1 MYLGQTPYIRN
12 EASVN
17 GSFIE
22 RNGARYYRIAHV
34 DQMPPFFISLV
45 SHAEH
50 WMFIASN
57 GGLTAGREKEDH
69 AVFPY
74 YTDDKI
80 IQSAAY
86 TGPLSVF
93 RVEKAGKTYLWT
105 PFSDRYKGVYPIER
119 HLCKSVWGNEL
130 IFEEY
135 NPVLGLRFT
144 YSWRFSASYGFVRSC
159 ELRNESSEKLS
170 VELLDGLQ
178 NILPYGI
185 DANLQNIRSNLANAY
200 KRSEL
205 HSASKLAVYALSAII
220 VDRAVPAEA
229 LKASIAWS
237 SGLSDAQVL
246 LSSDQLE
253 TFTSGGSVVG
263 EADKKGV
270 AGAYLLHTTRHLDAG
285 DQANWQICVDGH
297 KTQPQIVD
305 LIDALMHKPEDLMAS
320 LAQELAEDRQAL
332 KRIVAKADGLQCTAD
347 ELSITRHYSNVLFNV
362 MRGGLF
368 EEDYRIETADWAAFI
383 QSMNALLFETNK
395 AFFTELPEQINY
407 SELLHLPEL
416 EANAD
421 LKRLAYEYL
430 PLTFSRRHGDPS
442 RPWNRFNIELKNPD
456 GSRHR
461 AYAGNWRDIFQNW
474 EALALAYPAFITG
487 MIAKFLNAST
497 IDGYNPYRISRE
509 GVDWEIIEPED
520 PWSYIGYW
528 GDHQLIYLLK
538 LLEIARSH
546 RAMRLADWAN
556 NAFFVYANV
565 PYRLK
570 SFDEIV
576 ANPQDTISFDE
587 ALHHE
592 IELRVKAH
600 GNDQKLCTNQQGNL
614 LKSSFV
620 EKLLVTWLT
629 KLYNFIPEA
638 GIWMNTQRPEW
649 NDANNALVGNG
660 VSMVTLS
667 YMRRFSAFFADWLQQ
682 EGPETIH
689 LHEEVRD
696 LLRDCA
702 EVLQRF
708 ESQLTAGWNDAQR
721 RDFATALGR
730 HGERYRTRAYHG
742 FGHRHVDYSTNDL
755 LDCIHRCVAYIDQT
769 IRHNQ
774 EANGLFHAYNL
785 IHLEEEGWRVSHL
798 YEMLEGQV
806 AALSSGLLDDRE
818 SLAVLD
824 SLKQSALFRPDQ
836 YSYLLYPNR
845 NIPGFFERNHIPEDR
860 LEANRLFRN
869 MRERGDRRLIEF
881 DAKGKGYFNGS
892 ITNAGDVQLVLDAV
906 IYEYPECG
914 ERHQKDVLDIFE
926 KMFNHKAF
934 TGRSGTFFAYEGLGS
949 IYWHMVSKLLL
960 SVQETLRRFPNS
972 AVKGQLVDHY
982 YEIRAGIGINKSPD
996 LYGAFPTD
1004 PYSHTPIH
1012 RGAQQPGMTG
1022 QVKEDILN
1030 RWAELGIEV
1039 RGGQL
1044 VFSPAF
1050 LNEGEWLPQSTVF
1063 EYVDLAGQFKT
1074 IALQPHQLAFTYC
1087 QVPVVYQKAAKA
1099 ALQIMW
1105 KDGRVE
1111 QQEGHVLD
1119 VACSSHILNRSGEIL
1134 QLQLDIPS

>member
-1 MYLGQTPYIRN
+1 MYLGQTPFIRN
-12 EASVN
+12 EAPVN
-17 GSFIE
+17 GTFVE
-22 RNGARYYRIAHV
+22 RNGNRYYRIAHV
-34 DQMPPFFISLV
+34 NQMSPFFISLV

-57 GGLTAGREKEDH
+57 GGLTAGREKEDQ
-69 AVFPY
+69 ALFPY

-80 IQSAAY
+80 IQSAAH
-86 TGPLSVF
+86 TGPLTAI

-105 PFSDRYKGVYPIER
+105 PFSDSYKGVYSIER
-119 HLCKSVWGNEL
+119 HLSKSVWGNEL

-135 NPVLGLRFT
+135 NSDLGLRLS

-159 ELRNESSEKLS
+159 ELRNESSEKLQL
-170 VELLDGLQ
+170 ELLDGLQ

-205 HSASKLAVYALSAII
+205 HQESKLAVYALSAII

-237 SGLSDAQVL
+237 SGLPNAQVL
-246 LSSDQLE
+246 LSSDQVE
-253 TFTSGGSVVG
+253 TFLSGGTVV
-263 EADKKGV
+263 EETDKKGV
-270 AGAYLLHTTRHLDAG
+270 AGAYLLHTKLQLEAG
-285 DQANWQICVDGH
+285 NQTDWQICVDGQ
-297 KTQPQIVD
+297 KSQPQIVD
-305 LIDALMHKPEDLMAS
+305 LIDALLQQPEKLLAS
-320 LAQELAEDRQAL
+320 LQQEMEEDRRAL

-347 ELSITRHYSNVLFNV
+347 DLSITRHYSNVLFNV

-368 EEDYRIETADWAAFI
+368 EEDYRIETADWAEFI

-395 AFFTELPEQINY
+395 AFLTNLPEAINYTELLQ
-407 SELLHLPEL
+407 LPEI
-416 EANAD
+416 EANDD

-456 GSRHR
+456 GSVHR

-474 EALALAYPAFITG
+474 EALALAYPDFITG

-497 IDGYNPYRISRE
+497 MDGYNPYRISRE

-546 RAMRLADWAN
+546 RAMKLVDWAN
-556 NAFFVYANV
+556 KAFFVYANV

-592 IELRVKAH
+592 IELRVNAH
-600 GNDQKLCTNQQGNL
+600 GNDQKLCTNQQGSL

-660 VSMVTLS
+660 VSMVTLN
-667 YMRRFSAFFADWLQQ
+667 YMRRFSAFLADWLKQ
-682 EGPETIH
+682 EGPETLH

-702 EVLQRF
+702 EVLLRF
-708 ESQLTAGWNDAQR
+708 ESHLSHGWNDQDR
-721 RDFATALGR
+721 REFAIALGK
-730 HGERYRTRAYHG
+730 HGERYRSRAYHG
-742 FGHRHVDYSTNDL
+742 FGYRHVDYSTADL
-755 LDCIHRCVAYIDQT
+755 LDCLHRCMAYIDQT
-769 IRHNQ
+769 IRANQ
-774 EANGLFHAYNL
+774 EPNGLFHAYNL
-785 IHLEEEGWRVSHL
+785 IHLNEEGWRVSHL

-824 SLKQSALFRPDQ
+824 SLKSSDLFRPDQ

-845 NIPGFFERNHIPEDR
+845 NIPGFFERNHIPADR

-869 MRERGDRRLIEF
+869 MRERGDGRLIEF
-881 DAKGKGYFNGS
+881 DAQGRAYFNGS
-892 ITNAGDVQLVLDAV
+892 ITNAGDVQMVLEAV

-972 AVKGQLVDHY
+972 SVKGALVDHY

-1030 RWAELGIEV
+1030 RWAELGVDV
-1039 RGGQL
+1039 RDGQL
-1044 VFSPAF
+1044 HFSPEF
-1050 LNEGEWLPQSTVF
+1050 LSDQEWLQQAKKF
-1063 EYVDLAGQFKT
+1063 EYLGIDGNFNSIQ
-1074 IALQPHQLAFTYC
+1074 LQPMQLAFTYC
-1087 QVPVVYQKAAKA
+1087 QVPVVYHKGEKAA
-1099 ALQIMW
+1099 IRVFW
-1105 KDGRVE
+1105 KDGRE
-1111 QQEGHVLD
+1111 EHCEGAVLNTSTS
-1119 VACSSHILNRSGEIL
+1119 AHFFHRSGEIL
-1134 QLQLDIPS
+1134 QLQVDIPA